1 MENYLIYSV
10 EDDESIASII
20 NLTLSNKGY
29 NVVSFPDG
37 EKFLDEFNVK
47 KPNLILLDLMLP
59 GIQGRDIVKYVRGDK
74 ENNKVAIVI
83 ISAKSLVSD
92 KIDGLDLGAD
102 DYIEKPFDLQ
112 EFLSRVNVQYRKF
125 INDIGIV
132 IIDDYKL
139 VVLDGKLYKRDVEI
153 PLTKVQ
159 FKIISYLFRNRGN
172 VVTRHELFNE
182 IWGEDETFA
191 SRTIDMH
198 IKTLRDKL
206 QDKNKKFIKSIY
218 GGGYKID

>member
-20 NLTLSNKGY
+20 NLTLTNKGY
-29 NVVSFPDG
+29 NVVTFPDG
-37 EKFLDEFNVK
+37 EKFLDQFKVQ

-59 GIQGRDIVKYVRGDK
+59 GIQGRDIVKYIRDDK

-112 EFLSRVNVQYRKF
+112 EFVSRVNVQYRKYV
-125 INDIGIV
+125 NDNGVI

-139 VVLDGKLYKRDVEI
+139 VVVDAKLYKKDAEI

-159 FKIISYLFRNRGN
+159 FKILSYLFKNEGKI
-172 VVTRHELFNE
+172 VTRHELFNE
-182 IWGEDETFA
+182 IWGEDEAFA

-198 IKTLRDKL
+198 IKTLREKL

>member
-1 MENYLIYSV
+1 
-10 EDDESIASII
+10 
-20 NLTLSNKGY
+20 
-29 NVVSFPDG
+29 
-37 EKFLDEFNVK
+37 
-47 KPNLILLDLMLP
+47 MLP

-112 EFLSRVNVQYRKF
+112 EFVSRVNVQYRKF